1 MVVIRLFQ
9 RAGSGGG
16 GSNFTDFI
24 PMVMELPQGV
34 VANPD
39 VLAVSTNEAFKVTGF
54 SFPDGAA
61 ASIVNL
67 KCQVPSELASTVN
80 QRVLF
85 KFVTVSAETGANTRM
100 LVQSLFRADA
110 ESIDVDFTDETE
122 ATVAMPAAIETFSY
136 YSQTLTDT
144 PTAED
149 QLFLKIT
156 RDPTDGSD
164 TYAGNPFLIGAW
176 LVVDR
181 TTT

>member
-1 MVVIRLFQ
+1 MVIIRIA
-9 RAGSGGG
+9 RGTGGGG
-16 GSNFTDFI
+16 GSNFTDYI

-39 VLAVSTNEAFKVTGF
+39 VLAVTTLEAFKVTGF

-67 KCQVPSELASTVN
+67 KCQVPSELAAIVN
-80 QRVLF
+80 QRILF
-85 KFVTVSAETGANTRM
+85 KFVTVSAEAAANTRM
-100 LVQSLFRADA
+100 LVQSLFRSDA
-110 ESIDVDFTDETE
+110 ESIDVNFTDETE
-122 ATVAMPAAIETFSY
+122 ATVPMPAAIETFEY

-144 PTAED
+144 PVAED